1 MIGTSRRKNP
11 IRVLVVEDSP
21 TARNLLVLLFQAS
34 GDIEVVGTALDGKE
48 AVRRAAELR
57 PDVITMDIQLP
68 GMNGLQATREIMRLT
83 PVPIVV
89 VTATLDQPDMDLTFE
104 AMRAGALSV
113 VKKPARNDVKSC
125 EQVVNTVRLMADVP
139 VVHRWHPGDETAL
152 HKQDWAITAK
162 LVGVDKS
169 NLPYEAG
176 RSNKRIRLVG
186 IAASTGGP
194 GALLNVFKGLPAD
207 FPVPIV
213 VVQHIT
219 IDFAQSLA
227 KWLDGQVALQVRLAE
242 QNEIPQPGSV
252 LIAPDDHHLEI
263 GARGEIVLNSRPPN
277 KGLRPSADYL
287 FSSMASVYGAQA
299 VGVILTGMGNDGVD
313 GLCELHQRGG
323 MVLAQDE
330 ETSVVYGM
338 PREAAMKQI
347 VDRILP
353 IYQIGPYLRNLL
365 RIGD

>member
-1 MIGTSRRKNP
+1 M
-11 IRVLVVEDSP
+11 VEDSP
-21 TARNLLVLLFQAS
+21 TARNLLVLLFQACA
-34 GDIEVVGTALDGKE
+34 DIEVVGTALDGKE

-113 VKKPARNDVKSC
+113 VKKPGRNDVKSC

-152 HKQDWAITAK
+152 HRSDAFKQDWTDKAK
-162 LVGVDKS
+162 PADKPKI
-169 NLPYEAG
+169 LYKAE
-176 RSNKRIRLVG
+176 RSRKRIRLVG

-194 GALLNVFKGLPAD
+194 GALLNVFKWLPAD
-207 FPVPIV
+207 FPVPVV

-227 KWLDGQVALQVRLAE
+227 KWLDSQVALQVRLAE

-252 LIAPDDHHLEI
+252 LIAPDDRHLKI
-263 GARGEIVLNSRPPN
+263 GPRGEILLNSEPAN

-287 FSSMASVYGAQA
+287 FSSIASVYGGQA

-323 MVLAQDE
+323 TVLAQDE

-347 VDRILP
+347 VDMILP
-353 IYQIGPYLRNLL
+353 IYQIGPYLGNLL
-365 RIGD
+365 RIGV